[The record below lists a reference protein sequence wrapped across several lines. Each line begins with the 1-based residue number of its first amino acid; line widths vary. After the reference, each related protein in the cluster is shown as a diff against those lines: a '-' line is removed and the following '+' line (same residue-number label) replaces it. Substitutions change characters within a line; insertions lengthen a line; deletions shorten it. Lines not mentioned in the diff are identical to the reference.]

1 MAQDHI
7 TNSAGGTMAEIQ
19 TSTWSETPANNN
31 AATPD
36 GWPEGQPPST
46 VNDCARTMMA
56 AIKRDW
62 NRTHPTVT
70 SGGTTSALTVTYA
83 NAPTLADGLQLTFR
97 LGTDIAAGAT
107 LAVNGLTARAINWRG
122 AAVVASQF
130 LTGDI
135 VTVYYNAS
143 GTPVW
148 EIASPPRA
156 LGITTINGKTGS
168 TVTLVA
174 ADIPTVAPLASPG
187 LTGTPTAP
195 TAAAGTANTQIANTA
210 FVAGALAAVGG
221 RNRIVNGD
229 FRVAQLA
236 GTSTINSAT
245 RVFPIDRWGA
255 SGVASAGVFTVAR
268 GSGGAAYAYVMTAQ
282 VTTAAASPSAAHTYI
297 ISQRIEGCNVPD
309 LAWGT
314 GAAQP
319 VTLSFIARSS
329 LTGTF
334 SGAIRNSAQN
344 RSYPFTFAIGTAN
357 TDTLITVTIPGDTSG
372 TWLTGAGTIGLEV
385 VFCLGSGSSG
395 VGTAATW
402 AAAGYV
408 GASGSLNVM
417 ATLSA
422 TLTITN
428 VELDRGAVA
437 PAFEFR
443 PYPVEFALCQRHF
456 QVFGEGQSA
465 TLVCHG
471 MSETTASG
479 LYFLPLQVPMAGTP
493 TMTWSAAS
501 DFTVFN
507 PGAAGQLVSGMSVTY
522 ADSRVVVLTATTSSG
537 LTQGYAGRLISLTT
551 AARIYARAEL

>member
-1 MAQDHI
+1 MAD
-7 TNSAGGTMAEIQ
+7 IQ
-19 TSTWSETPANNN
+19 TTTWSETAANNN
-31 AATPD
+31 SATPD

-46 VNDCARTMMA
+46 VNDCARMMMA

-62 NRTHPTVT
+62 NRSHPTVT
-70 SGGTTSALTVTYA
+70 SAGTTSALTVTYA

-148 EIASPPRA
+148 DLASPPRA
-156 LGITTINGKTGS
+156 LGITMINGKTGS

-195 TAAAGTANTQIANTA
+195 TAVAGTANSQIANTA

-221 RNRIVNGD
+221 RNRLVNGD
-229 FRVAQLA
+229 FRVQQIT
-236 GTSTINSAT
+236 GTTTVNSAT

-268 GSGGAAYAYVMTAQ
+268 GSGGAAYAYVMTVQ
-282 VTTAAASPSAAHTYI
+282 VTTTAASPSAAHTYL
-297 ISQRIEGCNVPD
+297 ISQRVEGPNVAD

-314 GAAQP
+314 AGAQP

-329 LTGTF
+329 VTGTF

-344 RSYPFTFAIGTAN
+344 RSYPFVFAIATAN
-357 TDTLITVTIPGDTSG
+357 TDTLITVNIPGDTSG
-372 TWLTGAGTIGLEV
+372 TWLTAAGAIGLEV
-385 VFCLGSGSSG
+385 VFCVGSGSSG
-395 VGTAATW
+395 VGTASTW
-402 AAAGYV
+402 AAAGYI
-408 GASGSLNVM
+408 GATGSINLM
-417 ATLSA
+417 GTLSA

-428 VELDRGAVA
+428 VELDRGSVA
-437 PAFEFR
+437 AAFEVR
-443 PYPVEFALCQRHF
+443 PYPVELALCQRHL

-465 TLVCHG
+465 TLFCHG

-479 LYFLPLQVPMAGTP
+479 LYFLPLIVQMAGTP

-507 PGAAGQLVSGMSVTY
+507 PGGAGQLVSSITVTY
-522 ADSRVVVLTATTSSG
+522 ADSRVVVLTANTSSG

-551 AARIYARAEL
+551 AARIYARFEL